1 MVALNRY
8 FDRTRAASITAATPE
23 PSSLAPGASEVAFCT
38 SETRLSMCPAMI
50 TTRSGS
56 VVPRWMASTSW
67 ITEGVGT
74 RVPVTVSSGVTISR
88 QPPQALA

>member
-1 MVALNRY
+1 MVALNLY
-8 FDRTRAASITAATPE
+8 FDSTRAASMTAVTPE
-23 PSSLAPGASEVAFCT
+23 PSSLAPGASEVAFSG
-38 SETRLSMCPAMI
+38 SETRLSMWPAMI

-67 ITEGVGT
+67 MMAGLGT
-74 RVPVTVSSGVTISR
+74 RAPVTVSSGVTISR